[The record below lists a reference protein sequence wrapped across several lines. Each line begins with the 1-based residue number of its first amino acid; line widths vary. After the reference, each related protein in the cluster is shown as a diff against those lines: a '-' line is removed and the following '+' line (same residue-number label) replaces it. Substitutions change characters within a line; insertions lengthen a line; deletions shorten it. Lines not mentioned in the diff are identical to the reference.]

1 MSGKQYLKNQL
12 PLILINLLGMLALSL
27 FLIAT
32 GNNIQSVLFISIV
45 WAAVVISCLAI
56 SYVMRKK
63 YLERLLYMTEQLE
76 ERYLISEIMAMP
88 EKADEQVFY
97 QIMKMAEK
105 SMLEKIG
112 EIKRERK
119 EYKEYIEQWIHEVKT
134 PITAM
139 KLLCENNRF
148 DFTRELLVEL
158 ENVNRFTEQALYY
171 ARSEHA
177 EKDYSI
183 REVNLCD
190 IVHSAIGDNKYLL
203 RQSNMTIQIDD
214 IETKVY
220 TDEKWVRFILNQ
232 IIGNAIKYLSLIH
245 I

>member
-1 MSGKQYLKNQL
+1 
-12 PLILINLLGMLALSL
+12 
-27 FLIAT
+27 
-32 GNNIQSVLFISIV
+32 
-45 WAAVVISCLAI
+45 
-56 SYVMRKK
+56 
-63 YLERLLYMTEQLE
+63 
-76 ERYLISEIMAMP
+76 
-88 EKADEQVFY
+88 
-97 QIMKMAEK
+97 MKMAEK
-105 SMLEKIG
+105 SMLERIG
-112 EIKRERK
+112 EVQRERR

-139 KLLCENNRF
+139 KLLCENNRSPF
-148 DFTRELLVEL
+148 SREVLAEL
-158 ENVNRFTEQALYY
+158 ENINQYTEQALYY

-232 IIGNAIKYLSLIH
+232 IIGNAIKYHAEQPILHFGATETNDGIVLSIRDNGIGILKVIYPAFLKKDLQVRMGESGK
-245 I
+245 ILLELDYIFASVYVINWE